1 MMMEI
6 LRYLQVQG
14 PAVSLL
20 LQHCCNFEQMLIEWL
35 LPEDHLQRKL
45 HFCEENCI
53 NHFLKTITVANSLKI
68 SHQKRLEFQVE
79 KQPINEISLRWYL
92 FKMDEL
98 HLSNTLELNCLPL
111 TSQLF
116 LLFKCLKQFS
126 VLKEGIG
133 QVWQAF
139 RCLYTVL
146 SANICWLSFLISGN
160 ARGKIIKYLFFCGKH
175 FPFTADKGCQWA
187 SLPSPP
193 QNPCP

>member
-1 MMMEI
+1 MMMGI

-20 LQHCCNFEQMLIEWL
+20 VQHCSNFDQMLIEWL
-35 LPEDHLQRKL
+35 LAEHHLQRKL
-45 HFCEENCI
+45 QFYEEYCI
-53 NHFLKTITVANSLKI
+53 NHYSCKFIKNKSSEKVGISSRKTADKW
-68 SHQKRLEFQVE
+68 
-79 KQPINEISLRWYL
+79 RWYL

-175 FPFTADKGCQWA
+175 FPFPADKGCQWVPFP
-187 SLPSPP
+187 LPKIPAHSFVL
-193 QNPCP
+193 